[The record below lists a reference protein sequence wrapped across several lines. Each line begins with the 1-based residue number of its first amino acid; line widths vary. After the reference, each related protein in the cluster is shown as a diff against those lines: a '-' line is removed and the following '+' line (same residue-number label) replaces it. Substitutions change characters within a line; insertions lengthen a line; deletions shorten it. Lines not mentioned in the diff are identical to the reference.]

1 MNAVMPFADLPSV
14 ISPEERVCREREVSF
29 ARGSVRYAG
38 GILSD
43 EIEVLNDRYIAGHIT
58 TDELTAAILASDTVR
73 TVSLI
78 QHEATLTFGRIRE
91 IHRHPVQG
99 RFDVA
104 HLREVHRR
112 IFQDLLDYDPGE
124 FRPDAPEDLNS
135 HEMETTGERIVVRYA
150 SRSEIDQKLFATL
163 GALQGGKALRDFN
176 LLEMS
181 EAFSQ
186 VHALLDYLHP
196 FRRGNGR
203 TLRTFT
209 EQLAR
214 ETGHRLDW
222 GTANVTPR
230 SRDAFHIA
238 RSMAVMRLYDLST
251 G

>member
-1 MNAVMPFADLPSV
+1 MDVITPFAGSPAV
-14 ISPEERVCREREVSF
+14 ISPKERVCRECEVSF

-43 EIEVLNDRYIAGHIT
+43 EIEVLNDGYIAGSIT
-58 TDELTAAILASDTVR
+58 SRELTAAILASNSVCA
-73 TVSLI
+73 VPSH
-78 QHEATLTFGRIRE
+78 QHEAALTFGRVRE
-91 IHRHPVQG
+91 IYRHPVQG

-112 IFQDLLDYDPGE
+112 IFQDLPDCSPGE
-124 FRPDAPEDLNS
+124 FRPDAPEHLNS
-135 HEMETTGERIVVRYA
+135 HELEATGERIVVRYA
-150 SRSEIDQKLFATL
+150 SRSEINQKLGATL
-163 GALQGGKALRDFN
+163 GALQGGEALRDFN

-181 EAFSQ
+181 EAISQ

-214 ETGHRLDW
+214 VTGHRLDW
-222 GTANVTPR
+222 GTASVTPQ
-230 SRDAFHIA
+230 SRDALRIA
-238 RSMAVMRLYDLST
+238 RGMAVMKLCDLSIR
-251 G
+251 